1 MTTPGINPSRR
12 KFPRLVSSA
21 VLVALSVAG
30 CNEKDLHVQNDDW
43 ANPELA
49 LKVSV
54 PESATDVAK
63 GLGSGNDGYAYKI
76 DFLMPNDEWRGYLAS
91 YYPNSIRQ
99 SKIARNNEG
108 LIPAACTRA
117 FRDGVTFRAW
127 VAEDRIRYFDS
138 DKSSTRHVS
147 VLTDCKPNLAL
158 VQWRLY
164 NPSPKAGGS

>member
-1 MTTPGINPSRR
+1 MSLR
-12 KFPRLVSSA
+12 KFPRLVGLA
-21 VLVALSVAG
+21 VLVVLAVAG
-30 CNEKDLHVQNDDW
+30 CNEKDVHVQNDDW

-54 PESATDVAK
+54 PASATDVAK

-76 DFLMPNDEWRGYLAS
+76 DFLMPNDEWRDYLTT

-99 SKIARNNEG
+99 STLARNNEG

-127 VAEDRIRYFDS
+127 VAEDTIPYFNS

-164 NPSPKAGGS
+164 DPSPTTGSS